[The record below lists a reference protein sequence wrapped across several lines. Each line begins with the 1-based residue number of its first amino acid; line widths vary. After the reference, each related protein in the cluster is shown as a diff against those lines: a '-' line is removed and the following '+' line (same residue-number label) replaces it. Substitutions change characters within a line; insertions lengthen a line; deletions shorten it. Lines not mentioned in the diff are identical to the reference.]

1 MYPKRAFLL
10 AILLMFFCLAAP
22 QLSAQPST
30 NARSKPNKIV
40 FDGDMAALLA
50 QIADMNK
57 VNIGLET
64 APNQSRTNVKIDFR
78 FATVDDLVEGIVKA
92 APGYQWR
99 NQGGFIDIY
108 PTDVGCPLLETAVSE
123 FEVNNKDW
131 LAATETLTNLPE
143 VRRELNVLGLTR
155 RKLDKQT
162 PPATLF
168 SVSLRNVS
176 FRRALHEITKSSQN
190 NFWMFKRYGY
200 RGQDFSISTVPI
212 FEEPGS

>member
-1 MYPKRAFLL
+1 ML
-10 AILLMFFCLAAP
+10 AILLMLFCLASP

-30 NARSKPNKIV
+30 TDRSKPNKIV

-50 QIADMNK
+50 QIAELHK

-64 APNQSRTNVKIDFR
+64 APNQPRTNVKIDFW
-78 FATVDDLVEGIVKA
+78 FATVDDVVEGIIKA

-99 NQGGFIDIY
+99 NQGGFIDVY
-108 PTDVGCPLLETAVSE
+108 PTDFGCPLLETTVSE

-143 VRRELNVLGLTR
+143 VGRELNVLGLTR
-155 RKLDKQT
+155 RNLDKQT

-190 NFWMFKRYGY
+190 SFWMFKRYGN
-200 RGQDFSISTVPI
+200 RGQEFSISNAP
-212 FEEPGS
+212 F

>member
-1 MYPKRAFLL
+1 MTTKRAFML
-10 AILLMFFCLAAP
+10 ASLLMLFCLAAP
-22 QLSAQPST
+22 QLLAQPST
-30 NARSKPNKIV
+30 TARSKPNKIV

-50 QIADMNK
+50 QIADIHK

-64 APNQSRTNVKIDFR
+64 APNQPRTNVKIDFW
-78 FATVDDLVEGIVKA
+78 FATVDDVVEGIIKA

-99 NQGGFIDIY
+99 NQGGFQ
-108 PTDVGCPLLETAVSE
+108 
-123 FEVNNKDW
+123 DW

-143 VRRELNVLGLTR
+143 VGRELNVLGLTR
-155 RKLDKQT
+155 RNLDKQT
-162 PPATLF
+162 PPPTLF

-200 RGQDFSISTVPI
+200 REQDFSISTVPI